1 MCADSNPL
9 QVVDFL
15 NDLYTCF
22 DSTIGTFDVYKVIK
36 IIIMLIFYPDFF
48 NLDVKWNKIG
58 LDSDDIFDFFVLLSL
73 TIEWKLNGFY
83 LWMLKKCN

>member
-36 IIIMLIFYPDFF
+36 YYIYQTELEKYKVLSVKGARVKSYGKEII
-48 NLDVKWNKIG
+48 KG
-58 LDSDDIFDFFVLLSL
+58 LGLFGFENRVRFKFRVGAL
-73 TIEWKLNGFY
+73 TGWS
-83 LWMLKKCN
+83 